1 MVLTRRSLMFLAGA
15 LPSMKAPSAFAQSDF
30 PSRRTTIVVPF
41 APGGA
46 NDIVARLIGSKV
58 FASSNQPVL
67 IDNKGGAGGAIGVRT
82 VASAAPDGYTIL
94 CHSNSIIIQPF
105 LVKDAGY
112 DPLRDFAPV
121 SQLTQF
127 PLVMV
132 VHPSVPAK
140 TFPEFL
146 AYARAKGSDLFYGSA
161 GVGASQH
168 LASELF
174 NRMAGT
180 KMQHVP
186 FKGNGPATAAV
197 MAGEI
202 QVMLDIIPTALNLGA
217 NGAVRPLAVTGSER
231 APQLPQLPT
240 IRESGVPDYVVT
252 FWQGMFLPKNTPAP
266 IVARWVTELK
276 KVLQDKDVQTR
287 LIEQGFRVV
296 GSSTAELIEVMQS
309 DTARWGKVIADAG
322 IQLQ

>member
-1 MVLTRRSLMFLAGA
+1 MALNRRSLMFLAGA
-15 LPSMKAPSAFAQSDF
+15 LPSARALPAFAQSDF

-41 APGGA
+41 APGGT
-46 NDIVARLIGSKV
+46 NDILARLIGSKV

-67 IDNKGGAGGAIGVRT
+67 VDNKGGAGGAIGVRA
-82 VASAAPDGYTIL
+82 VAAAAPDGYTIL

-112 DPLRDFAPV
+112 DPLTDFAPV
-121 SQLTQF
+121 SQLTEF
-127 PLVMV
+127 PLVVV

-146 AYARAKGSDLFYGSA
+146 QYARAKGSDLFYGSA
-161 GVGASQH
+161 GVGAGQH

-197 MAGEI
+197 MAGDI
-202 QVMLDIIPTALNLGA
+202 QVMFDIVPTALNLGA
-217 NGAVRPLAVTGSER
+217 NGSVRPLAVTSAER
-231 APQLPQLPT
+231 VPQLPQLPT
-240 IRESGVPDYVVT
+240 IRESGVPDYVCT
-252 FWQGMFLPKNTPAP
+252 FWQAMFLPKNTPAP
-266 IVARWVTELK
+266 IVERWGTELK
-276 KVLQDKDVQTR
+276 KVLQDKEIQAR

-296 GSSTAELIEVMQS
+296 GSSTAELVEIMQR
-309 DTARWGKVIADAG
+309 DTTRWGKVIADAG
-322 IQLQ
+322 IQVQ